1 MARMVCVAKFELTFE
16 QFQSE
21 ASLWTG
27 PMARYRL
34 IMVDDVNKLVMIP
47 YRKGGGCPTFLFWPS
62 FFVQMGFPQHV
73 EINGYGPVQPP

>member
-1 MARMVCVAKFELTFE
+1 MARMVCVAKFERTFE

-21 ASLWTG
+21 ASLWAG

-47 YRKGGGCPTFLFWPS
+47 YRKGGGCPTFS
-62 FFVQMGFPQHV
+62 
-73 EINGYGPVQPP
+73 I